1 MASLTN
7 LMLEGSQRFN
17 GTNYNIWRQRMLTI
31 FEYRRLDQLVLNKEL
46 RPGTAG
52 TDQDKFD
59 DRNRE
64 AVMLLKLS
72 VADDQ
77 LPQIPSG
84 KTAAE
89 IWQQLKDLHET
100 SDKSRAFFLKNQ
112 LFSIMMDKHIS
123 LQEHLNKI
131 KDIRDQLEA
140 IGRTMEEEDLV
151 VITLKSLPPSY
162 EHFIETLNITATN
175 VDLKFPD
182 LCTKL
187 MQQDR
192 WKQQFGSGAA
202 LASSENAFAAKYQSY
217 QQKGSAQS
225 FDPARKK
232 TVQCNYCHKFGHMK
246 KDCRQKIASEQKKQG
261 GIHQTANVA
270 EHSEQTDSAFYAFMA
285 KRSSDHI
292 PSSVWY
298 IDSGASRHFSHRREW
313 FIDFSPFSDSV
324 VFGGGEKYT
333 VDGRGTV
340 QIQSGGRTLTFLN
353 VYYVP
358 GMETNLLS
366 VSQIMRN
373 SPQLDIV
380 FSLHKCSIIDREKN
394 LIVVVGLE
402 DHGLYRLLD
411 TGDFPELA
419 LAARASL
426 INTLWHQRYGH
437 LNMQYLSQLSR
448 EGLVTGLPDIQTQQL
463 GICGACQVGK
473 QHRSSFTNGESWR
486 ASKVLQLIHV
496 DICGP
501 MKTSSITACKYFLLI
516 VDDFSR
522 NMWVYFL
529 KNKSDAFSIFQK
541 FKILVEKESSCDIM
555 TLRTDNGGEFCS
567 SAFSTFCATHG
578 IKRQFTTPY
587 TPKQNS
593 VVERRNRTV
602 VEMARS
608 MLQHKN
614 IPNKFWAEAIFTVV
628 YLLNRSPTQAVKGK
642 TPEEVWSGRKPK
654 ISHLKVFGS
663 IAYTWIPA
671 AKRSKLDSK
680 SQKLMMTRGF
690 FQSSSSEQ
698 YSTDQPHSVLLPV
711 GPPDGRDD
719 AVSMFDNTLREHPPE
734 NNSSLAAPIAPDPS
748 SSTTNVSS
756 STLRPKWWAKTI
768 GDLRDDEL
776 LEGRTSRHKSTQQS
790 IVNFALM
797 ANIHSTFEPQ
807 SYSEAKGTPE
817 WEQAMDAEFQSLQE
831 NHTWTLSDLPARKKP
846 ISCKW
851 IYKVKYK
858 ANGTLDKYKARLVA
872 RGFSQKEG
880 IDYEETFAPTAK
892 MSTIRLVLALT
903 AQFKWKVHQ
912 MDVKSAFLNGDLQEE
927 VYMTQ
932 PPGFKIAD
940 HGFQRSPSDANLYI
954 KNTDD
959 DILFVVVYVDDLIIT
974 GSSAHWI
981 HEIKQDLCRTFDM
994 TDLGLLHY
1002 CLGIEV
1008 WQTENNIFLSQS
1020 KYAKN
1025 LVDRFRM
1032 QDCKPA
1038 TTPMEPGLK
1047 LSAQSSSPPV
1057 DETLFRQLV
1066 GSLIYLTATRP
1077 DISFSVSYI
1086 SRFMSAP
1093 KADHWIATKRV
1104 LRYVRGNSDYGLLY
1118 TRSSDPM
1125 LSGYTDSDWAG
1136 SVDDRKSTAG
1146 YVFNLGSGAVTWTS
1160 KKQQAVALS
1169 STEAE
1174 YRGAVKASCEAV
1186 WLRRMLADM
1195 HASQTGPTSLF
1206 CDNQGV
1212 LKLAKNPVFHERT
1225 KHVETHCHYI
1235 RQLVETDSFG

>member
-1 MASLTN
+1 
-7 LMLEGSQRFN
+7 
-17 GTNYNIWRQRMLTI
+17 
-31 FEYRRLDQLVLNKEL
+31 
-46 RPGTAG
+46 
-52 TDQDKFD
+52 
-59 DRNRE
+59 
-64 AVMLLKLS
+64 
-72 VADDQ
+72 
-77 LPQIPSG
+77 
-84 KTAAE
+84 
-89 IWQQLKDLHET
+89 
-100 SDKSRAFFLKNQ
+100 
-112 LFSIMMDKHIS
+112 
-123 LQEHLNKI
+123 
-131 KDIRDQLEA
+131 
-140 IGRTMEEEDLV
+140 
-151 VITLKSLPPSY
+151 
-162 EHFIETLNITATN
+162 
-175 VDLKFPD
+175 
-182 LCTKL
+182 
-187 MQQDR
+187 
-192 WKQQFGSGAA
+192 
-202 LASSENAFAAKYQSY
+202 
-217 QQKGSAQS
+217 
-225 FDPARKK
+225 
-232 TVQCNYCHKFGHMK
+232 MK
-246 KDCRQKIASEQKKQG
+246 KDCRQRIASEQKKQG
-261 GIHQTANVA
+261 GLRQTANVA
-270 EHSEQTDSAFYAFMA
+270 KHSEQTDSAFYTFMA
-285 KRSSDHI
+285 KRRD
-292 PSSVWY
+292 
-298 IDSGASRHFSHRREW
+298 W
-313 FIDFSPFSDSV
+313 FIDFSPFSDSM

-340 QIQSGGRTLTFLN
+340 QIQSGGRTLIFLD

-358 GMETNLLS
+358 GMEINLLS
-366 VSQIMRN
+366 VSEIMRN
-373 SPQLDIV
+373 SPRLDVV
-380 FSLHKCSIIDREKN
+380 FSVHKCSIIDKETN
-394 LIVVVGLE
+394 LTVVVGLE
-402 DHGLYRLLD
+402 DHDLYRLLD
-411 TGDFPELA
+411 TGNFPEVA
-419 LAARASL
+419 LAARASP
-426 INTLWHQRYGH
+426 ISTLWHQQYGH
-437 LNMQYLSQLSR
+437 LNMQYLSHLSR
-448 EGLVTGLPDIQTQQL
+448 EGLVSGLPDIQTQQL
-463 GICGACQVGK
+463 GVCSACQAGK

-522 NMWVYFL
+522 KMW
-529 KNKSDAFSIFQK
+529 
-541 FKILVEKESSCDIM
+541 
-555 TLRTDNGGEFCS
+555 
-567 SAFSTFCATHG
+567 
-578 IKRQFTTPY
+578 FTTPY
-587 TPKQNS
+587 TPQQNS
-593 VVERRNRTV
+593 VVERRNRTI
-602 VEMARS
+602 VEMACS

-614 IPNKFWAEAIFTVV
+614 VPNKFWVEGVFIVV

-642 TPEEVWSGRKPK
+642 TPEEVWSGCKPK

-663 IAYTWIPA
+663 IAYVWILA

-680 SQKLMMTRGF
+680 SQKLMMTGYSDHHKAYRLIDIDTGRLSFSGDVVFDEDKGF

-698 YSTDQPHSVLLPV
+698 CSTDQPHSVLLSV

-719 AVSMFDNTLREHPPE
+719 AVSMFDNTLPELPPE
-734 NNSSLAAPIAPDPS
+734 NNTSLTTPITLDPS
-748 SSTTNVSS
+748 SPPPNVSS

-768 GDLRDDEL
+768 GALRDDEL

-790 IVNFALM
+790 TVNFALM
-797 ANIHSTFEPQ
+797 ANIHSIFEPQ
-807 SYSEAKGTPE
+807 TYSEAKGTPE
-817 WEQAMDAEFQSLQE
+817 WEQAMDAEFQSLQK
-831 NHTWTLSDLPARKKP
+831 NHTWTLFDLPEGKKP

-851 IYKVKYK
+851 VYKVKYK

-880 IDYEETFAPTAK
+880 IDYEETFAPTVK
-892 MSTIRLVLALT
+892 MSTIRLVLALA

-932 PPGFKIAD
+932 PPGFKIAGQEQKVCRLAKALYGLKQAPWAWYMKIDQYLTD

-954 KNTDD
+954 KHTGD

-974 GSSAHWI
+974 SSSAHLI
-981 HEIKQDLCRTFDM
+981 HGIKQDLCKIFDM

-1008 WQTENNIFLSQS
+1008 WQIENHIFLSQS

-1077 DISFSVSYI
+1077 DISFAVSYI

-1093 KADHWIATKRV
+1093 KADHWIAAKRV
-1104 LRYVRGNSDYGLLY
+1104 LRYVRGTSDYGLLY
-1118 TRSSDPM
+1118 TRTSDPI

-1146 YVFNLGSGAVTWTS
+1146 YVFSLGSGVVTWTS

-1174 YRGAVKASCEAV
+1174 YRGTVKASCEAV
-1186 WLRRMLADM
+1186 WLQRMLADM

-1212 LKLAKNPVFHERT
+1212 LKLAKNLVFHERT

-1235 RQLVETDSFG
+1235 RQLVEDGSVQLRYVPTTEQPADIFTKPLGPAKFEQFRGSIGVVNRLSIKGGY